1 MLPGDLC
8 TTKFFYMHH
17 FAIFFYKYNK
27 RKLTEVLVCGEAGN
41 SFGVVFIIRNFTVVA
56 R

>member
-1 MLPGDLC
+1 MHYQIFLYASLC
-8 TTKFFYMHH
+8 Y
-17 FAIFFYKYNK
+17 FFYKYNK

-56 R
+56 L